1 MRVSVLH
8 PGAMGASIAAAMSSA
23 GHQVLGVAS
32 GRSLATVNRAREA
45 QVTLIETLDETM
57 DQVDLVLSI
66 CPPEAAVDVAR
77 DVQLTGYNGIYVDG
91 NAIAPRTA
99 AAIGEFFGDKFVDG
113 GIVGPPAW
121 RDGTTRFYLSGLMA
135 NDVAALFAGTL
146 VTAKAIDGGAGAA
159 SALKMCYAAYTKGS
173 SALVLAIRALAEDN
187 GVTEPLLAE
196 WDFSQKGMRDSSE
209 RSARGTSPK
218 AWRFAGEM
226 REIAATF
233 DGAGLPSGFHLAA
246 AEVYERMAHFKNEDP
261 AGLEQVIEALL
272 LKQQL

>member
-23 GHQVLGVAS
+23 GHQVIGVAG
-32 GRSLATVNRAREA
+32 GRSLATINRAREA
-45 QVTLIETLDETM
+45 QVTLVETLEEAM
-57 DQVDLVLSI
+57 NQVDVVVSI
-66 CPPEAAVDVAR
+66 CPPEAAVDVGR

-91 NAIAPRTA
+91 NAVSPRTA

-121 RDGTTRFYLSGLMA
+121 REGATRFYLSGLMA
-135 NDVAALFAGTL
+135 NDVATLFAGTL
-146 VTAKAIDGGAGAA
+146 VTAKAIGGGAGAA

-187 GVTEPLLAE
+187 GVTEALLTE
-196 WDFSQKGMRDSSE
+196 WDVSQKGMRESSE
-209 RSARGTSPK
+209 RSAVRTSPK

-233 DGAGLPSGFHLAA
+233 DAAGLPDGFHLAA
-246 AEVYERMAHFKNEDP
+246 AEIYERMAHFKNEDSV
-261 AGLEQVIEALL
+261 GLEQVIEALL
-272 LKQQL
+272 PKQ

>member
-1 MRVSVLH
+1 
-8 PGAMGASIAAAMSSA
+8 
-23 GHQVLGVAS
+23 
-32 GRSLATVNRAREA
+32 
-45 QVTLIETLDETM
+45 
-57 DQVDLVLSI
+57 
-66 CPPEAAVDVAR
+66 
-77 DVQLTGYNGIYVDG
+77 
-91 NAIAPRTA
+91 
-99 AAIGEFFGDKFVDG
+99 
-113 GIVGPPAW
+113 
-121 RDGTTRFYLSGLMA
+121 MA

-218 AWRFAGEM
+218 AWRFVGEM

-272 LKQQL
+272 LKQ